1 MKIILNH
8 YYYMKS
14 TIDWCELNYIES
26 EYIAEYWNS
35 ITGFFLIMSGILFYK
50 FNKDLILQN
59 NIYIE
64 NKFKTICNLLILVG
78 IGTILFHSTLLY
90 PFQLLDEIP
99 MILLASEYI
108 KILLQLNIVQT
119 MFKQNI
125 LQYLKIIT
133 KYVPFVSI
141 IISLSYFI
149 NIYLQISIF
158 HITLKIT
165 EISVLFI
172 LYNLSLNLNK
182 ISYDIIYTN
191 HNTSNKLHTSNYES
205 LSILYNKN
213 NMTNDSKYTH
223 LINVQN
229 DILEYIKIKKN
240 ISTLNN
246 SALYYYGVSMS
257 LWAIENLFC
266 NYVHFLQLHALWHI
280 LSSIGVYKLNQIILN
295 YVLINNL
302 LYKNKND

>member
-1 MKIILNH
+1 
-8 YYYMKS
+8 MKS

-35 ITGFFLIMSGILFYK
+35 ITGVFLIMSGILFNK

-59 NIYIE
+59 NISIQDHFKKIYI
-64 NKFKTICNLLILVG
+64 LLILVG
-78 IGTILFHSTLLY
+78 VGTILFHSTLLY

-99 MILLASEYI
+99 MILLTSEYI
-108 KILLQLNIVQT
+108 KILLRLNIVQT

-125 LQYLKIIT
+125 LQYLNIIT
-133 KYVPFVSI
+133 EYVPILSV

-149 NIYLQISIF
+149 NIYLQVSIF

-182 ISYDIIYTN
+182 ISYNIIYKN
-191 HNTSNKLHTSNYES
+191 HNNTNKLHTSNYES
-205 LSILYNKN
+205 LSVFYNN
-213 NMTNDSKYTH
+213 NSNKTSDPKYTH

-229 DILEYIKIKKN
+229 DILEYIKIKKH
-240 ISTLNN
+240 ISTLTNF
-246 SALYYYGVSMS
+246 ALYYYGISVT
-257 LWAIENLFC
+257 LWSIENLFC
-266 NYVHFLQLHALWHI
+266 NFTHFLQLHSLWHI
-280 LSSIGVYKLNQIILN
+280 LSSIGIYKLNQIILN
-295 YVLINNL
+295 YTLINNL
-302 LYKNKND
+302 LYKDQNKDE

>member
-1 MKIILNH
+1 
-8 YYYMKS
+8 MKS

-35 ITGFFLIMSGILFYK
+35 ITGVFLIMSGILFNK

-59 NIYIE
+59 NIYIQDH
-64 NKFKTICNLLILVG
+64 FKKINILLILVG
-78 IGTILFHSTLLY
+78 VGTILFHSTLLY

-99 MILLASEYI
+99 MILLTSEYI
-108 KILLQLNIVQT
+108 KILLRLNIVQT

-133 KYVPFVSI
+133 EYVPILSV

-149 NIYLQISIF
+149 NIYLQVSIF

-182 ISYDIIYTN
+182 ISYNIIYKN
-191 HNTSNKLHTSNYES
+191 HNNTNKLHTSNYES
-205 LSILYNKN
+205 LSVFYNN
-213 NMTNDSKYTH
+213 NSNKTSDPKYTH

-229 DILEYIKIKKN
+229 DILEYIKIKKH
-240 ISTLNN
+240 ISTLTNF
-246 SALYYYGVSMS
+246 ALYYYGISVT
-257 LWAIENLFC
+257 LWSIENLFC
-266 NYVHFLQLHALWHI
+266 NYIHFLQLHSLWHI
-280 LSSIGVYKLNQIILN
+280 LSSIGIYKLNQIILN
-295 YVLINNL
+295 YTLINNL
-302 LYKNKND
+302 LYKDQNKDE